1 MSVRPRAKVRE
12 VADED
17 EEITSKDLTK
27 KQLVLYIFNDF
38 LRGTYTIGCMFLD
51 GLVILYLYYF
61 IPASYLSKGILSNT
75 IYRDVILGLLILSLE
90 VLVIYYE
97 FKGYRRIW
105 PKGSLFIGH
114 KLDQKLQKN

>member
-12 VADED
+12 LTDEN
-17 EEITSKDLTK
+17 EGITSKDLTK

-38 LRGTYTIGCMFLD
+38 LKGSYIIGCLFLD

-61 IPASYLSKGILSNT
+61 IPSSYLSRGVLTNSTYKDI
-75 IYRDVILGLLILSLE
+75 ILGLLILSLE
-90 VLVIYYE
+90 ALVIFYQ

-114 KLDQKLQKN
+114 KITQKLEDD

>member
-1 MSVRPRAKVRE
+1 MSIRPRAKVRE
-12 VADED
+12 VADEE
-17 EEITSKDLTK
+17 EEITSKNLTK

-38 LRGTYTIGCMFLD
+38 LRGTYMIGCMFLD

-61 IPASYLSKGILSNT
+61 IPAGYLSKGILS
-75 IYRDVILGLLILSLE
+75 IALYRGVILGLLTLSLE
-90 VLVIYYE
+90 VLAIYYE

-114 KLDQKLQKN
+114 KKDQKN